1 MVVLNKNVRV
11 SIILAVAIFLWLA
24 SGLFLSPATDGNA
37 DKPVDSS
44 LTSIE
49 ATWLQVERFRP
60 QLSLRAKTEANRAVD
75 VKAQV
80 GGRIV
85 AVPVEEGAEVTA
97 GDTLC
102 EIDAE
107 DRAQRIEHATAA
119 LAQAKIEYDGA
130 LKLKQSGYQ
139 SKLAIAQAKTKLEG
153 ARVTFERS
161 GLDVQNLSIK
171 APFDGIVER
180 RPVEIGDFVQP
191 GQLCA
196 QLVELNPLKITA
208 VITESEIGK
217 IALGSNAR
225 VTLVNGDLL
234 NGKITYLSHQADAVT
249 RSYRVEATVENPQL
263 KFLAGMSGRLQ
274 IEGQPVAAHLISAS
288 LMLLDD
294 QGRLAVRAVSEQGII
309 STLGITS
316 VGESSDGV
324 WVSGLPDKV
333 ALVTLGQNYV
343 AEGEQVTVAYSN
355 SPERVDSPE
364 REDSPERVDNP
375 ERVDSLERVDSPEPV
390 SSSDSL

>member
-24 SGLFLSPATDGNA
+24 SGLFLSPTTDGNA
-37 DKPVDSS
+37 DKPVDST
-44 LTSIE
+44 LTGIE
-49 ATWLQVERFRP
+49 ATWAKVERFRP

-75 VKAQV
+75 VKAQI

-107 DRAQRIEHATAA
+107 DRAQKIEHATAA

-343 AEGEQVTVAYSN
+343 AEGEQVTVAFSN
-355 SPERVDSPE
+355 SPEP
-364 REDSPERVDNP
+364 
-375 ERVDSLERVDSPEPV
+375 LDSPEPV
-390 SSSDSL
+390 NGK

>member
-1 MVVLNKNVRV
+1 
-11 SIILAVAIFLWLA
+11 
-24 SGLFLSPATDGNA
+24 
-37 DKPVDSS
+37 
-44 LTSIE
+44 
-49 ATWLQVERFRP
+49 
-60 QLSLRAKTEANRAVD
+60 LRAKTDANRVVD

-85 AVPVEEGAEVTA
+85 AVPVEEGAQVVA

-102 EIDAE
+102 KIDAE

-119 LAQAKIEYDGA
+119 LSQARIEYDGA

-139 SKLAIAQAKTKLEG
+139 SKLAIAQAKTKLEA
-153 ARVTFERS
+153 ARVSVERS
-161 GLDVQNLSIK
+161 ALDLENLSVK

-196 QLVELNPLKITA
+196 QIVELDPLKITA
-208 VITESEIGK
+208 VITESEISK
-217 IALGSNAR
+217 VSLGSDAR
-225 VTLVNGDLL
+225 VTLGNGELL

-294 QGRLAVRAVSEQGII
+294 QGRLAVRAVSEEGIV

-316 VGESSDGV
+316 VGETSDGV
-324 WVSGLPDKV
+324 WVAGLPDNV

-343 AEGEQVTVAYSN
+343 AEGEQVEVSFSN
-355 SPERVDSPE
+355 SPELLNSP
-364 REDSPERVDNP
+364 
-375 ERVDSLERVDSPEPV
+375 DSL
-390 SSSDSL
+390 

>member
-1 MVVLNKNVRV
+1 MVPLNKNVRV
-11 SIILAVAIFLWLA
+11 SLILAVAIFLWLA
-24 SGLFLSPATDGNA
+24 SGLFLSPTTDGNA
-37 DKPVDSS
+37 EKSAGSS

-49 ATWLQVERFRP
+49 ATWIEVQQFRP

-85 AVPVEEGAEVTA
+85 AVPVEEGAQVVA

-102 EIDAE
+102 RIDAE
-107 DRAQRIEHATAA
+107 DRAQRIEHAAAA

-130 LKLKQSGYQ
+130 QKLKQSGYQ
-139 SKLAIAQAKTKLEG
+139 SELAIAQAKTRLES
-153 ARVTFERS
+153 ARVSVERS
-161 GLDVQNLSIK
+161 ALDMQNLSIK
-171 APFDGIVER
+171 APFDGIVES

-196 QLVELNPLKITA
+196 QVVELNPLKITA
-208 VITESEIGK
+208 VITESEISK
-217 IALGSNAR
+217 ISLGSVAR

-234 NGKITYLSHQADAVT
+234 EGKITYLSHQADAVT

-274 IEGQPVAAHLISAS
+274 IEGQPIEAHLISAS

-294 QGRLAVRAVSEQGII
+294 QGRLAVRAVNEQGIV

-324 WVSGLPDKV
+324 WVAGLPGSV

-343 AEGEQVTVAYSN
+343 AEGEQVEVSFSN
-355 SPERVDSPE
+355 SPERVSSPE
-364 REDSPERVDNP
+364 RNNSPELLDN
-375 ERVDSLERVDSPEPV
+375 SPELNNSPENK
-390 SSSDSL
+390 

>member
-1 MVVLNKNVRV
+1 VNRNVRV
-11 SIILAVAIFLWLA
+11 SLVLAAVIFLWLA

-37 DKPVDSS
+37 GKSVDSS

-49 ATWLQVERFRP
+49 ATWVEVQQFRP
-60 QLSLRAKTEANRAVD
+60 QLSLRAKTEANRVVD
-75 VKAQV
+75 VKAQL

-85 AVPVEEGAEVTA
+85 AVPVEEGAQVVA

-102 EIDAE
+102 KIDAE
-107 DRAQRIEHATAA
+107 DRAQRIEHAAAA

-130 LKLKQSGYQ
+130 QKLKQSGYQ
-139 SKLAIAQAKTKLEG
+139 SELAIAQAKTRLES
-153 ARVTFERS
+153 ARVAVERS
-161 GLDVQNLSIK
+161 TLDMRNLSIK
-171 APFDGIVER
+171 APFDGIVES

-196 QLVELNPLKITA
+196 QIVELDPLTISA
-208 VITESEIGK
+208 VITESEISK
-217 IALGSNAR
+217 ISLGSVAR

-274 IEGQPVAAHLISAS
+274 IEGQPIEAHLISAS

-294 QGRLAVRAVSEQGII
+294 QGRLAVRAVNEQGIV

-324 WVSGLPDKV
+324 WVAGLPDTV

-343 AEGEQVTVAYSN
+343 TEGEKVDVTYSN
-355 SPERVDSPE
+355 SLERNNSPE
-364 REDSPERVDNP
+364 HSMNNP
-375 ERVDSLERVDSPEPV
+375 ENL
-390 SSSDSL
+390 